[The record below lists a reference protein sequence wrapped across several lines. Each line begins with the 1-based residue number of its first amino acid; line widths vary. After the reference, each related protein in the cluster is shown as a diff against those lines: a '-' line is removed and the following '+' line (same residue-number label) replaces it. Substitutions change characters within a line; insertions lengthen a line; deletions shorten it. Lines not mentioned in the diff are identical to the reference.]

1 MGKNSAIP
9 GKAGALGMGVSFLD
23 WVIVTSSP
31 KATQPWPWL
40 CMSRSII
47 QDSYKSSTMSITSL
61 VMFITSPTMS
71 ITSST
76 MSITSRP
83 WPYLPDHGH
92 HLPDLLVMMTLSL
105 LMTASCWPCCSKTSS
120 PGPLSL
126 GGGFGA
132 PLVMHWTAWNVIIS
146 LQRSTFFCKK
156 KYFFLAKKSTFI
168 CKKKYFFL
176 AKKSTFFSKKKYFF

>member
-1 MGKNSAIP
+1 
-9 GKAGALGMGVSFLD
+9 
-23 WVIVTSSP
+23 
-31 KATQPWPWL
+31 
-40 CMSRSII
+40 
-47 QDSYKSSTMSITSL
+47 
-61 VMFITSPTMS
+61 MFITSPTMS

-176 AKKSTFFSKKKYFF
+176 AKKSTSWALERYLGFLQCSDGFPPQDMDNRPICAGFRCCFLP

>member
-1 MGKNSAIP
+1 
-9 GKAGALGMGVSFLD
+9 
-23 WVIVTSSP
+23 
-31 KATQPWPWL
+31 
-40 CMSRSII
+40 
-47 QDSYKSSTMSITSL
+47 MSITSL
-61 VMFITSPTMS
+61 VMF

-176 AKKSTFFSKKKYFF
+176 AKKSTFFWQKKVLLEPSIIPLAFFILQLHLE